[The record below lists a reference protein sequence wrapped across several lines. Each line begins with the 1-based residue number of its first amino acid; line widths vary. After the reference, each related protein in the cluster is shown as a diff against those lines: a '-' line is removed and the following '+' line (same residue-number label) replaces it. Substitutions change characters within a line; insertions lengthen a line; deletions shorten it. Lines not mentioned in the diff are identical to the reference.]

1 MAAIGAGH
9 DSVHP
14 GEKERK
20 TFGSH
25 AHCCCNDRECE
36 GVGNIS
42 HCVYIKLYC
51 NRGTICDWL
60 SDQIHHFSLINPQF
74 LTLLKDLFT
83 QIMKRKMFLR
93 VESVSSEVCGLSR
106 ITRGFVSVT
115 ARHMALRMPASA
127 CL

>member
-9 DSVHP
+9 DLVHP

-42 HCVYIKLYC
+42 HHVYIKLYC
-51 NRGTICDWL
+51 NRGTICDWV
-60 SDQIHHFSLINPQF
+60 SNQIPHFSLINPQF

-83 QIMKRKMFLR
+83 QIAKQNVSKGLFLQQKVAPVR
-93 VESVSSEVCGLSR
+93 SVDYAE
-106 ITRGFVSVT
+106 
-115 ARHMALRMPASA
+115 
-127 CL
+127 